1 MLGSSRALKAE
12 PSYLQQLTGL
22 TGFNAAAANGKT
34 EDGFAY
40 ANLFHDRWPDAQ
52 IKYLWILEAEAFRAA
67 AAEPAAAGR
76 ARAGA
81 ALPGVAARRHRGSTT
96 SSGCSSGSTTK
107 SSVKSVWRAA
117 RGAPQEGAVV
127 ELAPDGFRTVD
138 QHDRS
143 EAAGVS
149 FDARLAES
157 VATARSVRTG
167 DAADG
172 PRARGAGLLRAGRRR
187 HEPCRHGA
195 GDRARS
201 GASARIAR
209 PWAAPPTTGST
220 TS

>member
-52 IKYLWILEAEAFRAA
+52 DQVPVAARGGGVPPA

-81 ALPGVAARRHRGSTT
+81 ALSRVAPCVTRLDDFQRLFEWR
-96 SSGCSSGSTTK
+96 TTK
-107 SSVKSVWRAA
+107 SSVKSAWRAA
-117 RGAPQEGAVV
+117 RGAPQQGAVV

-157 VATARSVRTG
+157 VASAKRFVPVMQRTGLAPEARGYFEQAVADMNRPARSR
-167 DAADG
+167 
-172 PRARGAGLLRAGRRR
+172 
-187 HEPCRHGA
+187 
-195 GDRARS
+195 
-201 GASARIAR
+201 
-209 PWAAPPTTGST
+209 
-220 TS
+220 